1 MKLLVISDIH
11 GIKTNLPLIKKKFK
25 EFSCDSLIV
34 LGDLYY
40 NYGRTGQDDYDP
52 EYVRKF
58 LDSFSDKLVCMKGN
72 CDENINTYLEPFDI
86 IPGCINMKIN
96 NKDVYFTH
104 GHVYNKR
111 TWHKDNA
118 ILISGHTHI
127 AAFTNIGKYT
137 YINPGS
143 ISLPLG
149 KEEASYML
157 ITEKKC
163 IVADINN
170 QIIFEKDI

>member
-1 MKLLVISDIH
+1 MNLLFLVVFIYYFLYSFFE
-11 GIKTNLPLIKKKFK
+11 KF
-25 EFSCDSLIV
+25 
-34 LGDLYY
+34 
-40 NYGRTGQDDYDP
+40 
-52 EYVRKF
+52 
-58 LDSFSDKLVCMKGN
+58 VCMLGY
-72 CDENINTYLEPFDI
+72 CYDIINKFLEPFDI

-127 AAFTNIGKYT
+127 AEFTNIGKCT

-149 KEEASYML
+149 KEDASYML

-163 IVADINN
+163 IVADIND